1 MISSEDKSMS
11 GKHPDS
17 GMPGLRVM
25 RKAIATRDRRFDGRF
40 VYGVVTTG
48 VFCRPS
54 CASRLAKPEN
64 VRFFATA
71 AQAQAA
77 ALRPCKRCDPT
88 AADSRS
94 SQRIQSLAEFIDRHA
109 DEPLSLGT
117 LARRAHWSP
126 AHLQRTFK
134 TVLGVSP
141 KAYHDAARLRLLK
154 GSLKAGKSVLEAIDG
169 AGFQSSSRVYA
180 RGTRNLGMTPSAYRA
195 GGAGE
200 TISYAFRNTA
210 LGPLLMAATDR
221 GVCFAQFGSGEL
233 ALVAQLQTEFPKASM
248 AASGN
253 TKSAALD
260 DWMRAF
266 EKHIA
271 GQAPRPGL
279 PLDMRGT
286 AFQIRVWR
294 FLLAIP
300 EGDVV
305 SYAEVAKG
313 IGKPKAVRATAS
325 ACAGNR
331 IAVLVPCHRV
341 LRSDGGLGGYRWGLE
356 RKRLL
361 IASERRRGV
370 E

>member
-1 MISSEDKSMS
+1 
-11 GKHPDS
+11 
-17 GMPGLRVM
+17 
-25 RKAIATRDRRFDGRF
+25 
-40 VYGVVTTG
+40 
-48 VFCRPS
+48 
-54 CASRLAKPEN
+54 
-64 VRFFATA
+64 
-71 AQAQAA
+71 
-77 ALRPCKRCDPT
+77 
-88 AADSRS
+88 
-94 SQRIQSLAEFIDRHA
+94 LAEFIDSHA
-109 DEPLSLGT
+109 DEPLSLEN
-117 LARRAHWSP
+117 LARQAHWSP

-134 TVLGVSP
+134 AVLGVSP

-169 AGFQSSSRVYA
+169 AGFQSTSRVYA

-221 GVCFAQFGSGEL
+221 GVCFAQFGSGEA
-233 ALVAQLQTEFPKASM
+233 ALVSQLQGEFPKA
-248 AASGN
+248 AVVASGN
-253 TKSAALD
+253 TTSVALD

-271 GQAPRPGL
+271 GDAPRPDL
-279 PLDMRGT
+279 PLNLRGT

-294 FLLAIP
+294 FLLGVP
-300 EGDVV
+300 VGDVM
-305 SYAEVAKG
+305 SYAEVASG
-313 IGKPKAVRATAS
+313 IGEPTAIRAAAS
-325 ACAGNR
+325 ACARNR

-361 IASERRRGV
+361 IDAERRRSVG
-370 E
+370 